1 MLNMAYCPIILNSQ
15 MHIEY
20 TVSANDIL
28 IFEMFSGVFVR
39 CTDNTHQS
47 DVCIVLSVVTLDT
60 DCISSV
66 V

>member
-47 DVCIVLSVVTLDT
+47 NVCIVISVVTLDT
-60 DCISSV
+60 DCNSSV

>member
-1 MLNMAYCPIILNSQ
+1 MLNMAFCPIILNSQ
-15 MHIEY
+15 IHTEY
-20 TVSANDIL
+20 TVNANDKS

-47 DVCIVLSVVTLDT
+47 NVCIVLIVVTLDT
-60 DCISSV
+60 DCNSSV